1 MDEFGF
7 SHATVYQQNS
17 LYMFILSPP
26 YNRPAEIM
34 SFNETT
40 DDDPAVMGDRL
51 IPGTHHS
58 RSFTSSQIIG
68 TAPYFVRIGT
78 INFARVFTDD
88 VAVRSRSI
96 CLWQIHAVGARIL
109 PQP

>member
-1 MDEFGF
+1 
-7 SHATVYQQNS
+7 
-17 LYMFILSPP
+17 
-26 YNRPAEIM
+26 M

-40 DDDPAVMGDRL
+40 DDDPAVIGDRL

-96 CLWQIHAVGARIL
+96 GRFTRWELASSLSHRNTTASVVTRRG
-109 PQP
+109 P